1 MAIKVKIAGGESERK
16 FKGNLVVAF
25 CVDERKDG
33 IDVNTIA
40 VGDFSYDSATAIGE
54 GIANLITRLDEEE
67 PIFGK
72 YLKMGLIKALSEAMN
87 D

>member
-1 MAIKVKIAGGESERK
+1 MAIKVEIAGGESKRK

-25 CVDERKDG
+25 CIDERKGG
-33 IDVNTIA
+33 IDVNTAA
-40 VGDFSYDSATAIGE
+40 VGDFSADCATAIGE
-54 GIANLITRLDEEE
+54 GIANFIVKMDEEE

-72 YLKMGLIKALSEAMN
+72 YLKMGLIKTLSEAIN

>member
-1 MAIKVKIAGGESERK
+1 MAIKVEIAGGESKRK

-25 CVDERKDG
+25 CIDESKGG
-33 IDVNTIA
+33 IDVNTAA
-40 VGDFSYDSATAIGE
+40 VGDFSYDSAAAIGE
-54 GIANLITRLDEEE
+54 GIANFIVTMDEED

-72 YLKMGLIKALSEAMN
+72 YLKMGLIKTLSEAMN